1 VKNIG
6 DKFEHTVK
14 KWFPHLE
21 NELRMAQMRD
31 SPARFVRLAFL
42 LALVFSLNISV
53 LVFVILLGTDIVLF
67 TIPIFFV
74 MLLMLTLLFL
84 QIPKFNIARV
94 RKDIESDIFVPSR
107 MLLTMLESGSSIVTA
122 LEKVA
127 YTNAKSSKYFG
138 LIATRIYLGKPL
150 SEALDEAVK
159 YTPSESFRRVLQP
172 IRKSLK
178 TGTDVQKNLTSVL
191 EDLVKDKAIEIER
204 YEKRLGA
211 LSLFYMIFG
220 VIIPAISVVVISV
233 ILSVMGLEIRFFPF
247 LFIMLFLTLLIHFLF
262 IKSFHNIRPLMRQ

>member
-1 VKNIG
+1 MRENPAKFVK
-6 DKFEHTVK
+6 
-14 KWFPHLE
+14 
-21 NELRMAQMRD
+21 
-31 SPARFVRLAFL
+31 LAFL
-42 LALVFSLNISV
+42 LALVFAVNISI
-53 LVFVILLGTDIVLF
+53 LVFVMLLNTDIVML

-74 MLLMLTLLFL
+74 LLLMLTFLFL
-84 QIPKFNIARV
+84 QIPKFNITRI
-94 RKDIESDIFVPSR
+94 RKEIESDIFVPSR

-150 SEALDEAVK
+150 SDALDDAVK

-178 TGTDVQKNLTSVL
+178 TGTDIQKNLASVL
-191 EDLVKDKAIEIER
+191 DDLVKDKAIEIER

-220 VIIPAISVVVISV
+220 VIIPAISVVLIAV
-233 ILSVMGLEIRFFPF
+233 ILSVMGLEVRFFPF
-247 LFIMLFLTLLIHFLF
+247 LFILFILTLLIHFMF
-262 IKSFHNIRPLMRQ
+262 VKSFHNIRPLMRQ